1 MDKSISKRDLT
12 TGTVWKRLL
21 VFFIPIAAG
30 TCIQQLYNAV
40 DGMIVG
46 KFVGT
51 VALASVGGSSAQ
63 IINLLIGFFVAITSG
78 ASVVI
83 AQVYG
88 AGRTKDVQSATGNA
102 IAVFAMLGLVLMAV
116 GLIAS
121 PAMLRLL
128 QTPEDTMAGSALYL
142 RIYFLGVPFI
152 LILNMESN
160 MLRAVGDSV
169 SPFLYM
175 VAGCVTNIVLDVVF
189 VVLFHWGIAGV
200 AIATVAAQMVNMSLL
215 TRKLLT
221 TKESYALSL
230 RELKLNGVYL
240 SNMLK
245 MGIPSGLQSSMY
257 AVSNMIIQVAVNTL
271 GTVVVASWAMTSKTD
286 GIYWAV
292 SNALGAA
299 ITSFIGQNLGAGRTD
314 RARECVKQGMT
325 LAMIITLA
333 ISGGIM
339 LAAKPLLSILTN
351 DPDVI
356 STTYEMMTYFV
367 PFYFTWTAIEVLS
380 AVLRGAG
387 DAVNPVIIIA
397 LGICLF
403 RIVWI
408 ATVFASI
415 GTLASLCWCYVA
427 SWTVTSIALI
437 IYYKKGGWIKRR
449 RMVIHN

>member
-1 MDKSISKRDLT
+1 
-12 TGTVWKRLL
+12 
-21 VFFIPIAAG
+21 
-30 TCIQQLYNAV
+30 
-40 DGMIVG
+40 
-46 KFVGT
+46 
-51 VALASVGGSSAQ
+51 
-63 IINLLIGFFVAITSG
+63 
-78 ASVVI
+78 
-83 AQVYG
+83 
-88 AGRTKDVQSATGNA
+88 
-102 IAVFAMLGLVLMAV
+102 
-116 GLIAS
+116 
-121 PAMLRLL
+121 
-128 QTPEDTMAGSALYL
+128 
-142 RIYFLGVPFI
+142 
-152 LILNMESN
+152 
-160 MLRAVGDSV
+160 
-169 SPFLYM
+169 M
-175 VAGCVTNIVLDVVF
+175 VAGCLMNIALDFLFVLAF
-189 VVLFHWGIAGV
+189 GWGIAGV
-200 AIATVAAQMVNMSLL
+200 AAATVAAQLLNAALL
-215 TRKLLT
+215 TFRLT
-221 TKESYALSL
+221 RRGEGFRLEV
-230 RELKLNGVYL
+230 RNLKMRGVYL
-240 SNMLK
+240 VNMLRL
-245 MGIPSGLQSSMY
+245 GIPSGVQSAMY
-257 AVSNMIIQVAVNTL
+257 SVSNTIIQVAVNSL
-271 GTVVVASWAMTSKTD
+271 GTVVVASWAMSGKTD

-339 LAAKPLLSILTN
+339 LVAKPLLSILTN

>member
-1 MDKSISKRDLT
+1 
-12 TGTVWKRLL
+12 
-21 VFFIPIAAG
+21 
-30 TCIQQLYNAV
+30 
-40 DGMIVG
+40 
-46 KFVGT
+46 
-51 VALASVGGSSAQ
+51 
-63 IINLLIGFFVAITSG
+63 
-78 ASVVI
+78 
-83 AQVYG
+83 
-88 AGRTKDVQSATGNA
+88 
-102 IAVFAMLGLVLMAV
+102 
-116 GLIAS
+116 
-121 PAMLRLL
+121 
-128 QTPEDTMAGSALYL
+128 
-142 RIYFLGVPFI
+142 
-152 LILNMESN
+152 